1 MAETTNTVQA
11 EDAEIAPV
19 QAQTAEA
26 ETTAESVP
34 AAPETPAPVDAPVE
48 APADTKVVSEDQR
61 NQLLA
66 QWNQSK
72 DRELAR
78 VHQQY
83 QAREKALRSQARHR
97 LEQVGD
103 EDAGAWEQQQA
114 LTDKAQAY
122 DAMQQQAHAWQAWN
136 DYTVQIASAYGLKAN
151 DPRLGNAQNAEQL
164 VSVAKKAMADDAKA
178 EKKQLKDEA
187 TQTKKAALDKKV
199 ASGELDSLSGA
210 PVGKVGDLRDQYE
223 RAKKKVRRG
232 NVLGHTEIRQKYRK
246 LGLDI

>member
-34 AAPETPAPVDAPVE
+34 AAPATP
-48 APADTKVVSEDQR
+48 DTDTILENKR
-61 NQLLA
+61 NQWLA
-66 QWNQSK
+66 EWNQSK
-72 DRELAR
+72 DRELAK

-83 QAREKALRSQARHR
+83 QAREKALRSQARQR

-103 EDAGAWEQQQA
+103 TDAGAWEQNQA
-114 LTDKAQAY
+114 LSDKAQAY
-122 DAMQQQAHAWQAWN
+122 DAMQQQAQAWQAWN
-136 DYTVQIASAYGLKAN
+136 SYTAQIASAYGLKAN

-164 VSVAKKAMADDAKA
+164 VSVAKKAMADDAQA
-178 EKKQLKDEA
+178 EKKQLKAEV
-187 TQTKKAALDKKV
+187 TQKKKAALDKKV

-210 PVGKVGDLRDQYE
+210 PAGKVGDLRDQYE
-223 RAKKKVRRG
+223 RAKKDVRRG
-232 NVLGHTEIRQKYRK
+232 NVLGHTELRVKYRK
-246 LGLDI
+246 LGLEI

>member
-34 AAPETPAPVDAPVE
+34 AAPATP
-48 APADTKVVSEDQR
+48 DTDTILENKR
-61 NQLLA
+61 NQWLA
-66 QWNQSK
+66 EWNQSK
-72 DRELAR
+72 DRELAK

-83 QAREKALRSQARHR
+83 QARERALRSQARQR

-103 EDAGAWEQQQA
+103 EDAQAWEQGQA
-114 LTDKAQAY
+114 INEKAQAY
-122 DAMQQQAHAWQAWN
+122 DAMQQQAQAWQAWN
-136 DYTVQIASAYGLKAN
+136 SYTAEVASAYGLETTDA
-151 DPRLGNAQNAEQL
+151 RLGNAQNADEL
-164 VSVAKKAMADDAKA
+164 VSAAKKAMAEDAKA
-178 EKKQLKDEA
+178 EKKQLKAEA
-187 TQTKKAALDKKV
+187 TAQKKAALDKKV

-210 PVGKVGDLRDQYE
+210 PAGKVGDLRDQYE
-223 RAKKKVRRG
+223 RAKKDVRRG
-232 NVLGHTEIRQKYRK
+232 NVLGHTELRVKYRK

>member
-34 AAPETPAPVDAPVE
+34 AAPAIP
-48 APADTKVVSEDQR
+48 DTDTILKDKR
-61 NQLLA
+61 NQWLA
-66 QWNQSK
+66 EWNQSK

-83 QAREKALRSQARHR
+83 QTREKALRSQARQR

-103 EDAGAWEQQQA
+103 TDAGAWEQNQA
-114 LTDKAQAY
+114 LSDKAQAY
-122 DAMQQQAHAWQAWN
+122 DAMQQQAQAWKAWT
-136 DYTVQIASAYGLKAN
+136 DYSNQIASAYGLQAN

-164 VSVAKKAMADDAKA
+164 VSEAKKAMADDAKA
-178 EKKQLKDEA
+178 EKKQLKAEA
-187 TQTKKAALDKKV
+187 TQNKKAALDKKV

-210 PVGKVGDLRDQYE
+210 PAGKVGDLRDQYE
-223 RAKKKVRRG
+223 RAKKDVRRG
-232 NVLGHTEIRQKYRK
+232 NVLGHTELRVKYRK
-246 LGLDI
+246 LGLEI

>member
-1 MAETTNTVQA
+1 VAETTNTVQA

-34 AAPETPAPVDAPVE
+34 AAPETP
-48 APADTKVVSEDQR
+48 DTDTILKNKR
-61 NQLLA
+61 NEWLA
-66 QWNQSK
+66 EWNQSK

-83 QAREKALRSQARHR
+83 QARERTLRSQARQR

-103 EDAGAWEQQQA
+103 TDAAAWEQSHA
-114 LTDKAQAY
+114 MSEKAQAY
-122 DAMQQQAHAWQAWN
+122 DAMQQQAQAWKAWT
-136 DYTVQIASAYGLKAN
+136 DYSNQIASAYGLQAN
-151 DPRLGNAQNAEQL
+151 DSRLANAQNAEQL

-178 EKKQLKDEA
+178 EKKRLKDEA
-187 TQTKKAALDKKV
+187 TQKKKAALDKKV

-210 PVGKVGDLRDQYE
+210 PAGKVGDLRDQYE
-223 RAKKKVRRG
+223 RAKKDVRRG
-232 NVLGHTEIRQKYRK
+232 NVLGHTELRQKYRK

>member
-34 AAPETPAPVDAPVE
+34 AAPETP
-48 APADTKVVSEDQR
+48 DTDTILENKR
-61 NQLLA
+61 NQWLA
-66 QWNQSK
+66 EWNQSK
-72 DRELAR
+72 DRELAK

-83 QAREKALRSQARHR
+83 QARERALRAQARQR

-103 EDAGAWEQQQA
+103 EDAQAWEQQQA
-114 LTDKAQAY
+114 ISEKAQAY
-122 DAMQQQAHAWQAWN
+122 DAMQQQAQAWQAWN
-136 DYTVQIASAYGLKAN
+136 SYTAEVASAYGLEAT
-151 DPRLGNAQNAEQL
+151 DPRLGNAQNADEL
-164 VSVAKKAMADDAKA
+164 VSAAKKAMAEDAKA
-178 EKKQLKDEA
+178 ERTRIKEEA
-187 TQTKKAALDKKV
+187 AAEKKAALDKKV

-210 PVGKVGDLRDQYE
+210 PAGKVGDLRDQYE
-223 RAKKKVRRG
+223 RAKKNVRRG
-232 NVLGHTEIRQKYRK
+232 NVLKHTELRQKYRK

>member
-34 AAPETPAPVDAPVE
+34 AAPDNPEPVDAPVA
-48 APADTKVVSEDQR
+48 APTNTETVLAEQR
-61 NQLLA
+61 NQLLS

-83 QAREKALRSQARHR
+83 QAREHALRSQARQR

-103 EDAGAWEQQQA
+103 EDAGAWEQHQA
-114 LTDKAQAY
+114 LSDKAQAY
-122 DAMQQQAHAWQAWN
+122 DAMQQQAQAWQAWN
-136 DYTVQIASAYGLKAN
+136 SYTAEIASAYGLKAN
-151 DPRLGNAQNAEQL
+151 DPRLGQAQNAQQL
-164 VSVAKKAMADDAKA
+164 VASAKKAMADDAKSDRDRVKEA
-178 EKKQLKDEA
+178 ETTK
-187 TQTKKAALDKKV
+187 KKAALDKKV

-210 PVGKVGDLRDQYE
+210 PAGKVGDLRDQYE
-223 RAKKKVRRG
+223 RAKKDVRRG
-232 NVLGHTEIRQKYRK
+232 NVLGHTELRVKYRK
-246 LGLDI
+246 LGLEI

>member
-19 QAQTAEA
+19 QAQAAEA

-34 AAPETPAPVDAPVE
+34 AAPETP
-48 APADTKVVSEDQR
+48 DTDTILKNKR
-61 NQLLA
+61 NEWLA
-66 QWNQSK
+66 EWNQSK

-83 QAREKALRSQARHR
+83 QARERTLRSQARQR

-103 EDAGAWEQQQA
+103 TDAVAWEQSHA
-114 LTDKAQAY
+114 MSEKAQAY
-122 DAMQQQAHAWQAWN
+122 DAMQQQAQAWKAWT
-136 DYTVQIASAYGLKAN
+136 DYSNQIASAYGLQAN
-151 DPRLGNAQNAEQL
+151 DSRLANAQNAEQL
-164 VSVAKKAMADDAKA
+164 VSVAKKAMADDAKV
-178 EKKQLKDEA
+178 EKQRLKDEA
-187 TQTKKAALDKKV
+187 TNKKQAALDQKV

-210 PVGKVGDLRDQYE
+210 PAGKVGDLRDQYE
-223 RAKKKVRRG
+223 RAKKDVRRG
-232 NVLGHTEIRQKYRK
+232 NVLGHTELRVKYRK